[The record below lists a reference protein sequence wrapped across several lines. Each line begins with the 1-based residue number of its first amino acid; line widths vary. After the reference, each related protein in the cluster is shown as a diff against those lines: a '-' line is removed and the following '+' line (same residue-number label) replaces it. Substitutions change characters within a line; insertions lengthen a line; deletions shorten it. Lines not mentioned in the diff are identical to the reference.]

1 MADGLMSWQTP
12 GQGQTRVVLGDERW
26 RRVILEW
33 DQSGLSAREFCRQRG
48 VTLKN
53 FYRNRRRLFSSKP
66 PEPLNTPESAEATA
80 PLPAAPETPE
90 TPETSPPPDS
100 ADPAPGFVPVKLV
113 APPVAGDPPAPVL
126 ELLFPGGRVVRILG
140 PFDAGLLRK
149 VIHVLGGLPC

>member
-1 MADGLMSWQTP
+1 MTEGLMSWQTP
-12 GQGQTRVVLGDERW
+12 GQGQARVFLGDERW

-48 VTLKN
+48 MRLKN
-53 FYRNRRRLFSSKP
+53 FYHNRRRLFGTKP
-66 PEPLNTPESAEATA
+66 PEPSDTQGPPDA
-80 PLPAAPETPE
+80 AAPPVTSESPEIPLSPE
-90 TPETSPPPDS
+90 TS

-149 VIHVLGGLPC
+149 VIHVLEGLPC